1 MGSVLRAW
9 SVLLCLLTA
18 GTASGPAT
26 ALVGW
31 PPVCSEAGILTAPN
45 FAGPEDI
52 TIDAERGIAYIS
64 ALDRTVT
71 LRPPA
76 ELGPEDLARQSELG
90 GIYRLRLNESA
101 SLEKMKIVPEGVY
114 NGNFFPHGVSLL
126 KRDDEMD
133 LLFVISHPVTKDDNL
148 SYVEIFAIDEN
159 EAILHRVD
167 SIADPGGIRL
177 NDLVAVGP
185 RQFYASDNFD
195 LNLFMTALGAAGSSK
210 VRYFD
215 GQYYKTVAEG
225 LSFANGMATDGA
237 NLFVGESLTNRILT
251 YQINPQDAASL
262 SLLSTL
268 QLSAAVDNLEWDGP
282 EKNALL
288 IGAHPSQF
296 RFLLHSTF
304 PALFAAPSRVIVVP
318 TLALTEGMLM
328 EEVKEFDIAE
338 ELLSA
343 ASVAASYN
351 GKMLVGAVFD
361 KKALICDLPLQ
372 ANREGTD

>member
-1 MGSVLRAW
+1 MGSVVRQW
-9 SVLLCLLTA
+9 SVLFCLLTV
-18 GTASGPAT
+18 GTPIGSAT
-26 ALVGW
+26 ALAGW
-31 PPVCSEAGILTAPN
+31 PPVCSETSVLTAPN

-76 ELGPEDLARQSELG
+76 ELGPEELARQSELG
-90 GIYRLRLNESA
+90 GIYRLRINESA

-114 NGNFFPHGVSLL
+114 NGNFFPHGISLL

-133 LLFVISHPVTKDDNL
+133 LLFVISHPVTKDENL
-148 SYVEIFAIDEN
+148 SYVEIFSIDEN
-159 EAILHRVD
+159 EAILHRID

-185 RQFYASDNFD
+185 RHFYASDNFD
-195 LNLFMTALGAAGSSK
+195 LNLLTTVLGAEGASK

-225 LSFANGMATDGA
+225 LSFANGLAIDGA
-237 NLFVGESLTNRILT
+237 NLFVGEALTNRIHT
-251 YQINPQDAASL
+251 YEISPEDAASL
-262 SLLSTL
+262 VLLSTL

-282 EKNALL
+282 EKRALL
-288 IGAHPSQF
+288 VGAHPSQF
-296 RFLLHSTF
+296 WFLLHSTF
-304 PALFAAPSRVIVVP
+304 PSLFEAPSRVIIVP

-351 GKMLVGAVFD
+351 DKILIGAVFD

-372 ANREGTD
+372 AKREGTD